1 MWFGTVKT
9 EKGKKR
15 EKLNFDSSLYL
26 ALSVQT
32 VQNHMHLTALQ
43 SFGHQAMFL
52 SKYPLYWDCPHKDA
66 MRDGA

>member
-15 EKLNFDSSLYL
+15 EKLNFDSSLNL

-43 SFGHQAMFL
+43 SFGHQAKFL
-52 SKYPLYWDCPHKDA
+52 SKYLLYWDCPHKDA